1 VLALAC
7 SSVLC
12 CFQPPRVTT
21 TTTTSTT
28 TTTKSSS
35 SLSTSCQV
43 GQGAIVTR
51 QDLLNTLNL
60 TETQLQSET
69 YIQFPSNSVSCLSPN
84 LFNGLSNIT
93 DLYLRFQPRLTK
105 LQSNVFNGLS
115 SLTYLYLW
123 NNKLTTIESNAFQ
136 GLSSLTQ
143 LDLAGNGLSSIQ
155 SNTFAN
161 LTRLNWLNLSGN
173 PLISIEPGSFY
184 NLPQLDYLDL
194 SSTQLPVTLD
204 HSLFSSANI
213 MNTASLT
220 IDFSDNSWSSFNSN
234 LCDLNAK
241 CYMDP

>member
-1 VLALAC
+1 
-7 SSVLC
+7 
-12 CFQPPRVTT
+12 
-21 TTTTSTT
+21 
-28 TTTKSSS
+28 
-35 SLSTSCQV
+35 
-43 GQGAIVTR
+43 
-51 QDLLNTLNL
+51 LLTVLNL
-60 TETQLQSET
+60 NEEELQLVTEIT
-69 YIQFPSNSVSCLSPN
+69 FPDDSVCSLSPN
-84 LFNGLSNIT
+84 VFYGLSNLT
-93 DLYLRFQPRLTK
+93 TLYLLNQPRLTTIV
-105 LQSNVFNGLS
+105 SNAFNGLS
-115 SLTYLYLW
+115 SLTWLVLQY
-123 NNKLTTIESNAFQ
+123 NKLTTIESNAFQ

-220 IDFSDNSWSSFNSN
+220 IDFSDNTWSSFNSN